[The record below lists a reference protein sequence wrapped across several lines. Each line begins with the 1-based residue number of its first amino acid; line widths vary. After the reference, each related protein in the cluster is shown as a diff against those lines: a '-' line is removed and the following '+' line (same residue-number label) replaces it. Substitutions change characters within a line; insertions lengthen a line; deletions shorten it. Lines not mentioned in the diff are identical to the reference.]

1 MDPADQ
7 RYEDLKA
14 KWIDKLVAVKAEHPE
29 LKRFEDVIGRVITV
43 NRNNKAVIDFGDG
56 AWYDIT
62 ASEQYLTIVE
72 DNDENRKKYDAK
84 MNSAQ
89 LIPDKQK

>member
-7 RYEDLKA
+7 KYEDLKSR
-14 KWIDKLVAVKAEHPE
+14 WIDKLVEVKTEHPE
-29 LKRFEDVIGRVITV
+29 LKRFAGKVGRVITV
-43 NRNNKAVIDFGDG
+43 NRNNKAVIDFADG

-62 ASEQYLTIVE
+62 ASEDYLTVVE
-72 DNDENRKKYDAK
+72 DNEENRKKYNAK

-89 LIPDKQK
+89 PIPEKQK